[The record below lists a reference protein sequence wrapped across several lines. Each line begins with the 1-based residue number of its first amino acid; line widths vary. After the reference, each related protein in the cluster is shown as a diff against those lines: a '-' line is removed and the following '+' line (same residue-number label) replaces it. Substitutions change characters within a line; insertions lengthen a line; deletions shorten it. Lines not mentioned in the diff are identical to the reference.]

1 MVSKHRQLGY
11 VSNVCQRMRIV
22 AALREGPKTTSD
34 LIRECNAV
42 RPGAR
47 IAELGHLGYVI
58 KSHRVSA
65 LDEFGR
71 PRHGVTQYVL
81 LSEPKRHE

>member
-1 MVSKHRQLGY
+1 MVSKHRQLGCT
-11 VSNVCQRMRIV
+11 SNLSQRMRIV
-22 AALREGPKTTSD
+22 ASLREGPKTTFD
-34 LIRECNAV
+34 LIRECNSV

-47 IAELGHLGYVI
+47 IAELGHLGYEI

-71 PRHGVTQYVL
+71 PHHGVAQYVL

>member
-1 MVSKHRQLGY
+1 MVSKHRQLGDT
-11 VSNVCQRMRIV
+11 SNVCQRMRIV
-22 AALREGPKTTSD
+22 AALREGPKTTFD
-34 LIRECNAV
+34 LIRECNSV

-71 PRHGVTQYVL
+71 QHHGVARYVL
-81 LSEPKRHE
+81 VSEPKRG